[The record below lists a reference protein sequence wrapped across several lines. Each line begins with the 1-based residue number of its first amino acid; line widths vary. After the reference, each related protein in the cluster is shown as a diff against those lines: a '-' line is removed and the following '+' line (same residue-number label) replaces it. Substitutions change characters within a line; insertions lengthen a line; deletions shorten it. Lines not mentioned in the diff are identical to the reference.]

1 MGRFTNFEDRF
12 FGYILHHKKITMT
25 AFLVFA
31 VICLIMMLAVTVNYS
46 LSDYLPK
53 DSESK
58 KALSIMEDEFDTPL
72 PNANVLIK
80 DISITEALEYKE
92 KIEDVDGVSYVM
104 WLDDAV
110 DVKVPLSEADTQTV
124 EMYYKD
130 GNALMMVT
138 IDAGVEVAVSDEIYD
153 IIGPSNAISGDA
165 IDSANAQRLT
175 AKETGT
181 AMLIAVPLI
190 TILLLVSTGSFAE
203 PLFFFAAIGV
213 AILMN
218 LGTNLI
224 WGDVSFLTQAIAPIL
239 QLAVSLDYAIFLLH
253 SFNHHRSLKEDPEHA
268 MLAALKDS
276 FSTIAASAATTL
288 FGFLALTFMEF
299 GIGSDMGT
307 GLVKGV
313 LFSFLSVMIFFPCLV
328 LQLYPII
335 DKTRHRDLMHKFKS
349 LGKNILKV
357 KIPIFI
363 LVIVIIAPAWLAQNN
378 GDFKYG
384 SANLGE
390 GNRTGRDT
398 EMVANEFG
406 EAREVV
412 IIVPNDDP
420 GREKNLVEEIEKLD
434 YVRNIMSYSATVGA
448 EIPSGFLDSSDI
460 EQFYSEDYSR
470 IIVYT
475 MTQGEGD
482 VAFSLVQDIRD
493 IVGEYYPSGAYVG
506 GLTPTVYD
514 MKEVVTSDNIMVNF
528 IAIISIGLVI
538 MLTFRSLTFPILLVM
553 AIETSIWINLSVPY
567 FTDTPISYIGYLIVS
582 TVQLGA
588 TVDYAIL
595 MASNYK
601 KKRRTMIK
609 DEAIAFAVNDSF
621 NSILISAAILSMAGF
636 SLAMT
641 STNPMV
647 SEMGMLLCRGTIM
660 SFVMVI
666 FFLPAAFSICD
677 KIIGKTTYK
686 ADFLYEEGLS
696 S

>member
-1 MGRFTNFEDRF
+1 MGRLNNFEDRF

-25 AFLVFA
+25 AFLIFA
-31 VICLIMMLAVTVNYS
+31 VICFILMLGVTVNYS

-72 PNANVLIK
+72 PNASVMIK

-92 KIEDVDGVSYVM
+92 KIAAVEGVSYVM

-110 DVKVPLSEADTQTV
+110 DIKVPLNEADSQTV
-124 EMYYKD
+124 DMYYKD

-138 IDAGVEVAVSDEIYD
+138 IDSGVEVAVSDEIYE
-153 IIGPSNAISGDA
+153 IIGPNNAVSGDA
-165 IDSANAQRLT
+165 IDGANAQRLT

-190 TILLLVSTGSFAE
+190 TILLLLSTGSFAE

-253 SFNHHRSLKEDPEHA
+253 SFNHHRSQMDDAEKAMLLALKE
-268 MLAALKDS
+268 S
-276 FSTIAASAATTL
+276 FSTISASAATTL

-349 LGKNILKV
+349 LGKNILKI

-363 LVIVIIAPAWLAQNN
+363 LILVIAVPAWLAQNN
-378 GDFKYG
+378 SDFMYG
-384 SANLGE
+384 SANLGD

-398 EMVANEFG
+398 KMVAKEFG

-412 IIVPNDDP
+412 ILIPNDDP
-420 GREKNLVEEIEKLD
+420 GRESKMVEEIEQLD
-434 YVRNIMSYSATVGA
+434 YIRNVMSYTATVGSQ
-448 EIPSGFLDSSDI
+448 IPSEFLDSSDI

-470 IIVYT
+470 IIAYT

-482 VAFSLVQDIRD
+482 IAFSVVENIRD
-493 IVGEYYPSGAYVG
+493 TVEKYYDSDAYVG
-506 GLTPTVYD
+506 GITPTVYD
-514 MKEVVTSDNIMVNF
+514 MRDVVTTDNIMVNL

-538 MLTFRSLTFPILLVM
+538 MLTFRSLTFPFILVL

-567 FTDTPISYIGYLIVS
+567 FADKPISYIGYLIVS

-601 KKRRTMIK
+601 KKRRTMTK
-609 DEAIAFAVNDSF
+609 NDAIAFAVNDSF

-660 SFVMVI
+660 SFIMVI

-686 ADFLYEEGLS
+686 SGFLYEDRLNS
-696 S
+696 